1 MLSEYIFKDKYRF
14 RKMIE
19 LYQFDYFVPLS
30 GTVEKSQSNKYEMHV
45 IYFSSSAYLDV
56 YMQDTKS

>member
-1 MLSEYIFKDKYRF
+1 
-14 RKMIE
+14 MIE

-56 YMQDTKS
+56 YMQDTKSWHHCCLGSE